1 MRRQTTSNL
10 LFPRLQFVNQRI
22 HSVVVFCRQLLVSRV
37 RLRTPA
43 SRHRNAAIAFAVSL
57 LLLLAAREML
67 SQVTV
72 AAIHGTVTDPTGAV
86 IPSAKITAL
95 NTATG
100 IATETTADQAGYFI
114 FPSLQVGGPYT
125 VKVSAPGF
133 AGFVTSGLTLNVN
146 DNREVLA
153 ALKVQG
159 TEQSVEVTAT
169 ALQVETSNTQLEQIV
184 TASQLESVPLEGRDP
199 AGMQK
204 FATGVVE
211 SSDRFGTYS
220 SNGNQTQQN
229 DFILDGTDINDAP
242 LQAEGLPVNPD
253 ALQEENVVT
262 STMNPEFARNSGAI
276 VNEVTKSGTNALHG
290 SAFEFYRDTFMNNGN
305 YFSIIRPV
313 FHQNLYGG
321 TLGGPIFKNKFFF
334 FLAYQGYR
342 NVNSQTE
349 ASSTLSGT
357 KGSSPTGNFAGNFSG
372 DANYSTGFSNND
384 AITVTNTPP
393 SPGTSLPSGT
403 VYCPNV
409 PAGTYN
415 DSLTCNPIPF
425 AINGNPAGT
434 PWIEAFN
441 NAGANVSIA
450 PGKWNSIAST
460 LITKYVPQANYGA
473 LYNFNAL
480 NTAASDQAIL
490 RADYTPSSR
499 DTIWASSVIQSSPSA
514 NQISFGGGSFPGFG
528 QHASEHF
535 KIFEASYTHTF
546 SPTKLNELHGGYYRL
561 NYPSVIPTPVQ
572 SPSSLGFSVNPQL
585 PAAGIPYMGVGNYF
599 VLGNSYE
606 GPQPRTDTN
615 LSYADNFTWIR
626 GNHSLKLGAL
636 YEQFR
641 VHNPFGYL
649 NNGYYTYEGG
659 SQGGGL
665 YSSGDPLIDFAMGIP
680 DQYYQSNDGFIDTFS
695 SETFAY
701 FQDNWKVNSDLT
713 FNYGIAWDVEQP
725 TQNKQYDGLGIVC
738 FAVGSATS
746 KVYPGGPP
754 GLTFNGDPG
763 CNEAGGPTTH
773 FNRFGPRVGFAWS
786 PSSGPSALI
795 GANGTHSFSIRGGF
809 GLYYNRDAEEGSL
822 QNLLNPP
829 SLFLDTGVSE
839 SICNS
844 GPWAG
849 YPCSPGFANPFADV
863 AGNGSVSN
871 PFPYTTPKPGAA
883 VNWIGDGY
891 YGLTLNAFSPS
902 YVPPYTYNF
911 NVNIQREL
919 SSHYL
924 AQVGYVGS
932 QSHRLATWNEG
943 DPITPAGHAACAASS
958 VCSAYPYSGNIH
970 LYFPQYTAQ
979 PALAPGTGEPWIL
992 SAGTQSSEGVSNYNS
1007 LQASLIKAMDHG
1019 LQFSLAYTYSHAL
1032 DDGSGFESTTGGT
1045 QDAGYGNYGRARNYV
1060 PGYEYLNYGSSDFDA
1075 RQRLAATYVYALPAV
1090 GLLNRNWFVREA
1102 LSGWGLSGVTAL
1114 QSGFPISIS
1123 TGLDRSLWCDG
1134 GSKFQCPD
1142 VPNSSS
1148 FNIARYNPRQ
1158 IQTQAGGP
1166 GNYYFNTAPF
1176 SYEPVGTFG
1185 NTSRNFFH
1193 GPGFNY
1199 TNLSITKNFPL
1210 SADKSR
1216 YMQWRLEGFN
1226 AFNHANFAAPNPV
1239 LSSPQFGQITSVIES
1254 KDGNSDPSPGRAVQ
1268 LAGKIYF

>member
-1 MRRQTTSNL
+1 MIPHQREMNARHTSYTGSEPRVPRASPFLAGGNAQAIQVNLHIDVVQETPNSFNHSEVIMRHQTISSP
-10 LFPRLQFVNQRI
+10 LFPQRQSLNQYI
-22 HSVVVFCRQLLVSRV
+22 HF
-37 RLRTPA
+37 T
-43 SRHRNAAIAFAVSL
+43 ITIAVSL
-57 LLLLAAREML
+57 LLLFAARDVL

-72 AAIHGTVTDPTGAV
+72 AAIHGTVTDPSGAA

-100 IATETTADQAGYFI
+100 IATQTASDNAGYFI

-133 AGFVTSGLTLNVN
+133 ADFATSGLTLNVN

-153 ALKVQG
+153 ALKLQG
-159 TEQSVEVTAT
+159 TEQSVQVTAT
-169 ALQVETSNTQLEQIV
+169 ALQVETSNTQLQQIV
-184 TASQLESVPLEGRDP
+184 TASQLEGIPLEGRDP

-204 FATGVVE
+204 FEPGVVE
-211 SSDRFGTYS
+211 SSDRFGSYS

-229 DFILDGTDINDAP
+229 DFILDGVDINDAP
-242 LQAEGLPVNPD
+242 LQGEGLPINPD

-276 VNEVTKSGTNALHG
+276 VNEITKSGTNTLHG

-305 YFSIIRPV
+305 YFSITRPI

-321 TLGGPIFKNKFFF
+321 TLGGPIFKSKLFFL
-334 FLAYQGYR
+334 LAYQGYR
-342 NVNSQTE
+342 NVNSETE
-349 ASSTLSGT
+349 ASSTLSGA
-357 KGSSPTGNFAGNFSG
+357 KGSSPTGNFAGNFTTDINYDTGS
-372 DANYSTGFSNND
+372 ANS
-384 AITVTNTPP
+384 
-393 SPGTSLPSGT
+393 
-403 VYCPNV
+403 
-409 PAGTYN
+409 AGL
-415 DSLTCNPIPF
+415 SSNPIPF
-425 AINGNPAGT
+425 AIGSCPAG
-434 PWIEAFN
+434 EAW
-441 NAGANVSIA
+441 NACFTGSTVVIPPSQ
-450 PGKWNSIAST
+450 WNSIASA
-460 LITKYVPQANYGA
+460 LITKYVPQSNSGA
-473 LYNFNAL
+473 VYDFNAL
-480 NTAASDQAIL
+480 NMGASDQAIL

-499 DTIWASSVIQSSPSA
+499 DTVWASSVIQSSPTA
-514 NQISFGGGSFPGFG
+514 NALSFGGGSFPGFG

-535 KIFEASYTHTF
+535 KIFDVSYTHTF

-561 NYPSVIPTPVQ
+561 NFPSVIPTPVQ
-572 SPSSLGFSVNPQL
+572 SPGSLGFSINPQL
-585 PAAGIPYMGVGNYF
+585 PDAGIPYIGIGNYF

-606 GPQPRTDTN
+606 GPQPRTDSN
-615 LSYADNFTWIR
+615 LTYADNFTWIR

-649 NNGYYTYEGG
+649 NNGYYVYYGG
-659 SQGGGL
+659 LEGGGL

-680 DQYYQSNDGFIDTFS
+680 DQYYQSNDGFIDTLS

-725 TQNKQYDGLGIVC
+725 TQSKQYSGLGIVC
-738 FAVGSATS
+738 FAVSSAMS

-763 CNEAGGPTTH
+763 CNEAGGPTSH
-773 FNRFGPRVGFAWS
+773 FNRFGPRIGFAWS
-786 PSSGPSALI
+786 PSSGPSSLI
-795 GANGTHSFSIRGGF
+795 GGSGTHSFSLRAGF
-809 GLYYNRDAEEGSL
+809 GLYYNRDAQEQSL
-822 QNLLNPP
+822 QNLLDPP
-829 SLFLDTGVSE
+829 SLFLDSGVSE
-839 SICNS
+839 TVCNT

-849 YPCSPGFANPFADV
+849 YPCSPGFANPFRDV

-871 PFPYTTPKPGAA
+871 PFPYATPKPGAT
-883 VNWIGDGY
+883 VNWVGDGY
-891 YGLTLNAFSPS
+891 YGLTLNAFSPN

-919 SSHYL
+919 GSHYL

-932 QSHRLATWNEG
+932 VSRRLATWTEA
-943 DPITPAGHAACAASS
+943 DPITPAGHTACLANP
-958 VCSAYPYSGNIH
+958 VCVANSGNVH
-970 LYFPQYTAQ
+970 FYFPQYTAQ
-979 PALAPGTGEPWIL
+979 PALAPGTGEPWYL
-992 SAGTQSSEGVSNYNS
+992 SAGTQNSEGISKYNS

-1032 DDGSGFESTTGGT
+1032 DDGSGYESTTGGLS
-1045 QDAGYGNYGRARNYV
+1045 DVGYGNYGRSRNYV
-1060 PGYEYLNYGSSDFDA
+1060 PGYEHLNYGSSDFDA
-1075 RQRLAATYVYALPAV
+1075 RQRLAATYVYSLPSV
-1090 GLLNRNWFVREA
+1090 GLLNRNWFMREA
-1102 LSGWGLSGVTAL
+1102 LSGWGVSGVTAL
-1114 QSGFPISIS
+1114 QTGFPVSIS

-1142 VPNSSS
+1142 VPNTSS
-1148 FNIARYNPRQ
+1148 FSIARYNPRN
-1158 IQTQAGGP
+1158 IQTQAP
-1166 GNYYFNTAPF
+1166 GTGHYAFNTAPF
-1176 SYEPVGTFG
+1176 SLEPVGTFG

-1199 TNLSITKNFPL
+1199 TNLSITKDFPL

-1226 AFNHANFAAPNPV
+1226 AFNHANFAAPDPV
-1239 LSSPQFGQITSVIES
+1239 FSSPTFGQVTSVIES
-1254 KDGNSDPSPGRAVQ
+1254 ADGNGDPSPGRAIQ

>member
-1 MRRQTTSNL
+1 
-10 LFPRLQFVNQRI
+10 
-22 HSVVVFCRQLLVSRV
+22 
-37 RLRTPA
+37 
-43 SRHRNAAIAFAVSL
+43 
-57 LLLLAAREML
+57 
-67 SQVTV
+67 
-72 AAIHGTVTDPTGAV
+72 
-86 IPSAKITAL
+86 
-95 NTATG
+95 
-100 IATETTADQAGYFI
+100 
-114 FPSLQVGGPYT
+114 
-125 VKVSAPGF
+125 
-133 AGFVTSGLTLNVN
+133 
-146 DNREVLA
+146 
-153 ALKVQG
+153 
-159 TEQSVEVTAT
+159 
-169 ALQVETSNTQLEQIV
+169 
-184 TASQLESVPLEGRDP
+184 
-199 AGMQK
+199 
-204 FATGVVE
+204 
-211 SSDRFGTYS
+211 
-220 SNGNQTQQN
+220 
-229 DFILDGTDINDAP
+229 
-242 LQAEGLPVNPD
+242 
-253 ALQEENVVT
+253 
-262 STMNPEFARNSGAI
+262 MNPEFARNSGAI
-276 VNEVTKSGTNALHG
+276 VNEVSKSGSNALHG

-305 YFSIIRPV
+305 YFSITRPV

-321 TLGGPIFKNKFFF
+321 TLGGPIFKNKLFF

-342 NVNSQTE
+342 NVNSETE

-372 DANYSTGFSNND
+372 DSNYSTGFSNND
-384 AITVTNTPP
+384 STIVTNTPP
-393 SPGTSLPSGT
+393 PAGTSLPSGT
-403 VYCPNV
+403 VYCANV

-425 AINGNPAGT
+425 AINGNAAGT

-441 NAGANVSIA
+441 NPGANVSIA
-450 PGKWNSIAST
+450 PHMWNPIASA
-460 LITKYVPQANYGA
+460 LITKYVPQANYGG
-473 LYNFNAL
+473 LYDFNAL

-490 RADYTPSSR
+490 RADYTPSQR
-499 DTIWASSVIQSSPSA
+499 DTIWASSVIQSSPTA
-514 NQISFGGGSFPGFG
+514 NQLSFGGGSFPGFG

-535 KIFEASYTHTF
+535 KIFEVSYTHTF

-561 NYPSVIPTPVQ
+561 NFPSVIPTPVQ
-572 SPSSLGFSVNPQL
+572 SPSSLGFSINPQL
-585 PAAGIPYMGVGNYF
+585 SGAAGIPYIGVGAYF

-626 GNHSLKLGAL
+626 GNHSLKLGGM

-649 NNGYYTYEGG
+649 NNGYYTYYAGLE
-659 SQGGGL
+659 GGGL

-680 DQYYQSNDGFIDTFS
+680 DSYYQTNDGFIDTLS
-695 SETFAY
+695 SESFAY

-713 FNYGIAWDVEQP
+713 FNYGVAWDVEQP
-725 TQNKQYDGLGIVC
+725 TQSKQYNGLGIVC
-738 FAVGSATS
+738 FAVSNATS

-795 GANGTHSFSIRGGF
+795 GENGTHSFSLRAGF
-809 GLYYNRDAEEGSL
+809 GLYYNRDAQEQSL
-822 QNLLNPP
+822 QDLLDPP
-829 SLFLDTGVSE
+829 SLLEDTGVSE
-839 SICNS
+839 SICNT

-849 YPCSPGFANPFADV
+849 YPCNPGFANPFADV
-863 AGNGSVSN
+863 AGNGSVTD
-871 PFPYTTPKPGAA
+871 PFPFTTPKPGAN
-883 VNWIGDGY
+883 VNWIGNGY

-911 NVNIQREL
+911 NVNIQRGL
-919 SSHYL
+919 GSHYL
-924 AQVGYVGS
+924 AQVGYVAS
-932 QSHRLATWNEG
+932 LSHRLATWYEA
-943 DPITPAGHAACAASS
+943 DPITPAGHAACAAST
-958 VCSAYPYSGNIH
+958 VCSYYSGNIH

-979 PALAPGTGEPWIL
+979 PALAPGTGEPWYL
-992 SAGTQSSEGVSNYNS
+992 SAGTQNSEGASNYNS
-1007 LQASLIKAMDHG
+1007 LQASLIKAIDHG
-1019 LQFSLAYTYSHAL
+1019 LQFSVAYTYSHAL
-1032 DDGSGFESTTGGT
+1032 DDGSGYESTTGGLS
-1045 QDAGYGNYGRARNYV
+1045 DAGYGNYGRARNYV

-1090 GLLNRNWFVREA
+1090 GLLNRNWFMREA

-1123 TGLDRSLWCDG
+1123 TGEDLSLWCDG
-1134 GSKFQCPD
+1134 GSKFPCPD
-1142 VPNSSS
+1142 VPNTSS
-1148 FNIARYNPRQ
+1148 FNIAHYNPRT

-1176 SYEPVGTFG
+1176 STEKTGTFG

-1239 LSSPQFGQITSVIES
+1239 LSSPTFGQITSVVDS
-1254 KDGNSDPSPGRAVQ
+1254 ADGNGDPSPGRAIQ